1 MIAMSN
7 KVNAKNALNSIYI
20 VNIAVKR
27 AIAYN
32 AKAQSIIQIRINHV
46 NYVMQPYNFVNNVNP
61 RKNASLVCQIII
73 IYRLIIVNLAQS
85 LILIV
90 LHAKLA
96 HNASLAKIVAFLF
109 QEKVAPIVI
118 LP

>member
-1 MIAMSN
+1 M
-7 KVNAKNALNSIYI
+7 
-20 VNIAVKR
+20 
-27 AIAYN
+27 
-32 AKAQSIIQIRINHV
+32 
-46 NYVMQPYNFVNNVNP
+46 
-61 RKNASLVCQIII
+61 CQIII

-96 HNASLAKIVAFLF
+96 HNASLARIVAFLF
-109 QEKVAPIVI
+109 QEKIAPIVI